1 MLLDQLT
8 ERFEAPIQTI
18 QVGNETIGFIKL
30 NGARGTVLCTLDL
43 GDYQM
48 PVPSI
53 YESEARIELYFLL
66 PEYWETSIENEV
78 FNWAVNRLIA
88 IKNYLKTDHWAIS
101 GHTFSL
107 GELPTSRLKEVGFSA
122 LLLMDPLA
130 VEELKT
136 PLQFEE
142 KPRYFKALCPMFKM
156 EKDVKEARGMDKFMI
171 RMMDK
176 GVTEKLDEFREPIIK
191 PRFLFW
197 R

>member
-8 ERFEAPIQTI
+8 KRFEEPIQTI
-18 QVGNETIGFIKL
+18 QVGNETICFIKL

-43 GDYQM
+43 GEYQM
-48 PVPSI
+48 PVPPN
-53 YESEARIELYFLL
+53 YESEASIELYFLL

-78 FNWAVNRLIA
+78 FYWAVNRLIA

-101 GHTFSL
+101 GNTFSM
-107 GELPTSRLKEVGFSA
+107 GEIPSGRLKEVGFSA
-122 LLLMDPLA
+122 LLLLDPMA

-136 PLQFEE
+136 PVQLGE
-142 KPRYFKALCPMFKM
+142 KFRYFKVLTPVFKM
-156 EKDVKEARGMDKFMI
+156 EKDVKEARGLTKFI
-171 RMMDK
+171 HRMMDK
-176 GVTEKLDEFREPIIK
+176 GVTEKLDEFREPVIK

>member
-1 MLLDQLT
+1 MLLDKLT
-8 ERFEAPIQTI
+8 ERFEEPIQTI

-53 YESEARIELYFLL
+53 YESDARIELYFLL

-101 GHTFSL
+101 GNTFSL
-107 GELPTSRLKEVGFSA
+107 GEIPSGRFKEVGFSS
-122 LLLMDPLA
+122 LLLLDPMA
-130 VEELKT
+130 VEELKL
-136 PLQFEE
+136 PVQLGE
-142 KPRYFKALCPMFKM
+142 KFRYFKVLTPVFKM
-156 EKDVKEARGMDKFMI
+156 EKDVKEARGMDKFLI
-171 RMMDK
+171 RMVDK
-176 GVTEKLDEFREPIIK
+176 GVTEKLDEFRESVIK

>member
-1 MLLDQLT
+1 MLLDQLK
-8 ERFEAPIQTI
+8 ERFEEPIQTI

-53 YESEARIELYFLL
+53 YESDARIELYFLL

-88 IKNYLKTDHWAIS
+88 IKNYLKTDHCAIS
-101 GHTFSL
+101 GNTFSL
-107 GELPTSRLKEVGFSA
+107 GELPSGRLKDVGFSA
-122 LLLMDPLA
+122 LLLLDPMA

-136 PLQFEE
+136 PVLMGENA
-142 KPRYFKALCPMFKM
+142 RYFKVLTPVFKM
-156 EKDVKEARGMDKFMI
+156 EKDVKEARGMDKFLI
-171 RMMDK
+171 RMVDK
-176 GVTEKLDEFREPIIK
+176 GVTEKLDEFRESVIK

>member
-1 MLLDQLT
+1 MVVQVLL
-8 ERFEAPIQTI
+8 
-18 QVGNETIGFIKL
+18 
-30 NGARGTVLCTLDL
+30 TLSNL
-43 GDYQM
+43 
-48 PVPSI
+48 V
-53 YESEARIELYFLL
+53 
-66 PEYWETSIENEV
+66 
-78 FNWAVNRLIA
+78 
-88 IKNYLKTDHWAIS
+88 
-101 GHTFSL
+101 L
-107 GELPTSRLKEVGFSA
+107 GELPTSRLKKVGFSA

-136 PLQFEE
+136 PLQLGE
-142 KPRYFKALCPMFKM
+142 KSRYFKALCPMFKM

>member
-8 ERFEAPIQTI
+8 ERFEEPIQTI
-18 QVGNETIGFIKL
+18 KVGNETLCFIKL

-43 GDYQM
+43 GAYQM
-48 PVPSI
+48 PVPSK
-53 YESEARIELYFLL
+53 YESEARMELCFLL

-78 FNWAVNRLIA
+78 FNWAVNRLIE

-101 GHTFSL
+101 GNTFGM
-107 GELPTSRLKEVGFSA
+107 GELPSGRLKEVGFSS
-122 LLLMDPLA
+122 LLLLDPIA

-136 PLQFEE
+136 PVQLGETF
-142 KPRYFKALCPMFKM
+142 RYFKVLTPVFKM
-156 EKDVKEARGMDKFMI
+156 EKDVKEARGLTKFI
-171 RMMDK
+171 HRMMDK
-176 GVTEKLDEFREPIIK
+176 GVTEKLDEFREPVIK